1 MLAKPSI
8 KLLTALSSLEGDANF
23 ELIKAWLTQSIDDLN
38 VANASTKDEVLT
50 RWNQGSIQA
59 LMEILETSNHARR
72 ALSRLK

>member
-1 MLAKPSI
+1 MLAKSNI

-59 LMEILETSNHARR
+59 LMEILETSNHARQ

>member
-59 LMEILETSNHARR
+59 LMEILETSNHARQ